1 MITLLF
7 LTKWLLTYLA
17 IGWIIMILIT
27 LSCPIHFDENE
38 RLIMIISWPYMLVKF
53 IQGFIKSLFE
63 NREEDE

>member
-7 LTKWLLTYLA
+7 LAKWLLTYLV

-38 RLIMIISWPYMLVKF
+38 RFIMVLTWPYMIVKF
-53 IQGFIKSLFE
+53 IQGFIKSLID
-63 NREEDE
+63 REDDE